1 MDIGV
6 QLHSIV
12 RYAVLVAA
20 LIGLTKA
27 VISLVQNSASDKT
40 DSILSSTFL
49 WLFDVQAALGVL
61 IILQGG
67 LRGPLH
73 PLLMFVALVIAH
85 VLGSVVKRAAGANIN
100 LLRLAFYIVPL
111 AIILFG
117 LLIIGQLRI

>member
-1 MDIGV
+1 MDIV
-6 QLHSIV
+6 LMLHSLV
-12 RYAVLVAA
+12 RYIVLLAA
-20 LIGLTKA
+20 IIGLIKA
-27 VISLVQNSASDKT
+27 IYNLVVKNASANADP
-40 DSILSSTFL
+40 ILATIFL
-49 WLFDVQAALGVL
+49 GSFDLQTLLGIL
-61 IILQGG
+61 IILLGG

-111 AIILFG
+111 AIILFS